1 MNYSTMPQETNEP
14 LPSSREV
21 TVKLR
26 LKVILGAAAFAF
38 LRGVQSDSL
47 HAIAATTRR
56 RRHAADAPTLP
67 RGSRVTTNQSC
78 AGPS

>member
-56 RRHAADAPTLP
+56 RRRADAAA
-67 RGSRVTTNQSC
+67 GFSRHD
-78 AGPS
+78 